1 MWGGVDG
8 IERWRLICFILL
20 RLFLFWSPRLI
31 RMGNMYLLRRMVGS
45 CFPLLRVQELRCLF
59 APRFVGFLMW
69 LGTGMAVLE
78 LVIGRMENGGCL
90 QERTSHRHTPR
101 LRIRPG
107 WTRWKCQIPRSV
119 TLMPDT
125 GIGTPRRT
133 PTTRQ
138 GSGSGTGTWRI

>member
-20 RLFLFWSPRLI
+20 KLFLFWSPRLI

-59 APRFVGFLMW
+59 VPRFVGFLMW
-69 LGTGMAVLE
+69 LGTGTVVLE
-78 LVIGRMENGGCL
+78 LAIGRKGNGGCS
-90 QERTSHRHTPR
+90 QGRTSRQHTPR
-101 LRIRPG
+101 PRTRLG
-107 WTRWKCQIPRSV
+107 WTRWVYRIPRLV

-125 GIGTPRRT
+125 GTGTPRRT
-133 PTTRQ
+133 LTTHR
-138 GSGSGTGTWRI
+138 GSG